1 MGILDRAKLPRDVNP
16 HLVGFCKSNGS
27 PVPEPW
33 SRTGLPPKYTSIQPH
48 GAEQTKEV
56 ISPGLGGDGLPSLG
70 CTKVF
75 LPALKLPDC
84 FGSNLEI
91 RGLVVFF
98 QLSGLA
104 SSSSS
109 NESALCLPPAVDNKV
124 WVTDGGRSL
133 KE

>member
-1 MGILDRAKLPRDVNP
+1 MKHMVLPSQN
-16 HLVGFCKSNGS
+16 HEGALGYHQS
-27 PVPEPW
+27 
-33 SRTGLPPKYTSIQPH
+33 TLPSSHTVLS

-91 RGLVVFF
+91 RGLVVFL

-109 NESALCLPPAVDNKV
+109 NESALCLPP
-124 WVTDGGRSL
+124 SC
-133 KE
+133 